1 MGWKIVVQDGS
12 QWPAVHIFVPA
23 LISIYTQ
30 DIWKLISAI
39 YIFESVEFL
48 VSQIPGLDYWGE
60 ADPADAIVSDIIM
73 GLLGFLFVKVLEFK
87 VPQKVSR
94 FAFLSPQNI
103 KAARYAS
110 FAPYLHVLL
119 GAISSMIGA
128 AGAAF
133 DFLPKNSP
141 WEYISFTLLYSLV
154 SLAFGF
160 NQLAVYMF
168 SNMVIIT
175 IICVY
180 FGYTVVVAGGT
191 VFLSTSAIYYY
202 RKWQKRNYEP
212 LSRTRGPILN
222 QNSGELDF

>member
-1 MGWKIVVQDGS
+1 
-12 QWPAVHIFVPA
+12 
-23 LISIYTQ
+23 
-30 DIWKLISAI
+30 
-39 YIFESVEFL
+39 
-48 VSQIPGLDYWGE
+48 
-60 ADPADAIVSDIIM
+60 
-73 GLLGFLFVKVLEFK
+73 LEFK

-94 FAFLSPQNI
+94 FAFLIPQNI

-212 LSRTRGPILN
+212 LSRTRVPILN

>member
-1 MGWKIVVQDGS
+1 MGWEMVVQDGS
-12 QWPAVHIFVPA
+12 QWPATHIFVPA
-23 LISIYTQ
+23 LIGIYTN
-30 DIWKLISAI
+30 DIWKLLSII
-39 YIFESVEFL
+39 YLFESLEFL
-48 VSQIPGLDYWGE
+48 VSEIPGLDYWSE
-60 ADPADAIVSDIIM
+60 VTNADTLVSDIVM
-73 GLLGFLFVKVLEFK
+73 GLLGFYFVKVLEFK

-103 KAARYAS
+103 KASWYAS

-119 GAISSMIGA
+119 GGISPTIGA

-154 SLAFGF
+154 AILFGF
-160 NQLAVYMF
+160 NQLAAYMF

-175 IICVY
+175 VICVY

-202 RKWQKRNYEP
+202 RRWQKRNYEP
-212 LSRTRGPILN
+212 LSRTSVSISTKN
-222 QNSGELDF
+222 NDELDF

>member
-1 MGWKIVVQDGS
+1 
-12 QWPAVHIFVPA
+12 
-23 LISIYTQ
+23 
-30 DIWKLISAI
+30 
-39 YIFESVEFL
+39 
-48 VSQIPGLDYWGE
+48 
-60 ADPADAIVSDIIM
+60 M
-73 GLLGFLFVKVLEFK
+73 GLLGFYFVKILEFK

-103 KAARYAS
+103 KAAWYAS
-110 FAPYLHVLL
+110 FAPYLHVFL
-119 GAISSMIGA
+119 GATSSTVGA

-154 SLAFGF
+154 AILFGF
-160 NQLAVYMF
+160 NQLAAYMF

-212 LSRTRGPILN
+212 LSSTRVPISN

>member
-1 MGWKIVVQDGS
+1 MIV
-12 QWPAVHIFVPA
+12 
-23 LISIYTQ
+23 ISILTVVVEHYAHLLQTIRIFQRAKIKLNFVSINNNSYT
-30 DIWKLISAI
+30 LNG
-39 YIFESVEFL
+39 FL
-48 VSQIPGLDYWGE
+48 VSQIPGMDYWGE

-154 SLAFGF
+154 AILFGF
-160 NQLAVYMF
+160 NQLAAYMF

-212 LSRTRGPILN
+212 LSRTGVTISN